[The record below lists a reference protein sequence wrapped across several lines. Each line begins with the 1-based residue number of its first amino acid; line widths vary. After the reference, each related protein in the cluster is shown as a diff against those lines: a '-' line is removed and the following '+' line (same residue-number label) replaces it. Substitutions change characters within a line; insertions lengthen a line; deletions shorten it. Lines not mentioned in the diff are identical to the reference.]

1 MIATSVNPAVR
12 HVSRRARLASLLALV
27 RPLRPVSPRPAV
39 PSAWVIPTLADGDPG
54 REAYALLGTAWRS
67 STVCAVA
74 TGGSFDAVE
83 AEQPYAGQA
92 LERLRA
98 LGASR
103 GAVSAEGDRWTF
115 FVPPGNDTL
124 PWPPSVTYIS
134 GPAVR
139 LPPRAARGAGLSLRW
154 ISRGEPIGRFLTPSD
169 ELITVLAEFTPV
181 PSPPHSRE
189 ARSGS

>member
-1 MIATSVNPAVR
+1 MIATSSDTTAR
-12 HVSRRARLASLLALV
+12 HASRRALTASLLALV
-27 RPLRPVSPRPAV
+27 RLLRPVSPRPAV
-39 PSAWVIPTLADGDPG
+39 PSAWVIPTLADSDPG

-67 STVCAVA
+67 STACAVA

-83 AEQPYAGQA
+83 TEQSYAGQA

-115 FVPPGNDTL
+115 FIPLGSDGF

-139 LPPRAARGAGLSLRW
+139 LPPRAARGAGFSLRW
-154 ISRGEPIGRFLTPSD
+154 ISRGEPTGRFLTSPD
-169 ELITVLAEFTPV
+169 QLISVLTEITPV
-181 PSPPHSRE
+181 PSPRHLCE

>member
-1 MIATSVNPAVR
+1 MIATSSDTTVR
-12 HVSRRARLASLLALV
+12 HASRRAPSAFLLALV
-27 RPLRPVSPRPAV
+27 RLLRPVSPPPAV
-39 PSAWVIPTLADGDPG
+39 PSAWVIPTLADDDPG

-67 STVCAVA
+67 STTRAVA

-83 AEQPYAGQA
+83 TEQRYAGQA

-115 FVPPGNDTL
+115 FIPLGSGRFA
-124 PWPPSVTYIS
+124 WPPSVTYIS

-139 LPPRAARGAGLSLRW
+139 LPPRSARGAGFSLRW
-154 ISRGEPIGRFLTPSD
+154 ISRGEPTGKFLTPPD
-169 ELITVLAEFTPV
+169 ELVTVLTEITPV
-181 PSPPHSRE
+181 PSPRHPCE